1 MNYRQQLFVR
11 GAKSFSPY
19 NKRSLVL
26 GRGTCCGSGVK
37 SNLDNQLLSLVSGVA
52 RMSVKPKLRTK
63 TSSGKGLK
71 FIR

>member
-1 MNYRQQLFVR
+1 MNYRQQLFMR
-11 GAKSFSPY
+11 GAKSFRPY
-19 NKRSLVL
+19 NKRSLVS
-26 GRGTCCGSGVK
+26 GRGTCGSGVK

-63 TSSGKGLK
+63 TSSGRGLK